1 MEYEHLLSPIK
12 IGSLTLRNR
21 VVMGAMGNAVANE
34 DQTLGEGARAYYAER
49 AKGGVGLIINEAT
62 RVTDE
67 LHGVMQP
74 RQSSVASDRLL
85 PTLRKT
91 AEAVHFY
98 GGAIFFQLHHPGRQ
112 GFAPNPQKYTP
123 SGIPSYLGP
132 SNPEPCHT
140 MSKEEI
146 QKLVG
151 QFVDGAERCYKAG
164 IDGVEL
170 HGAHGYL
177 IGQFF
182 SPFTNRR
189 LDEYGGSTENRARFA
204 KEIIQGIRER
214 LGKEY
219 PIMLRIS
226 ADEFLDRAM
235 VPVPEAELGLK
246 VEEAVK
252 ICRYLV
258 PFGLDAID
266 VSAGVYE
273 SMNEAWEPI
282 SYPEGWKLYLAEEIK
297 KAVDVP
303 VFGVGVIR
311 NPDFAEKVIAEGRVD
326 GVTIA
331 RGLLADPEWVNK
343 VKEGRIRDIRRCI
356 SCLNCMSTM
365 GPNGDKGFG
374 ISCSVNPRNA
384 KEWFYNDFKRN
395 GNGRLCVVIGA
406 GPAGLE
412 AARILAE
419 RGFKVTLFESG
430 ERIGGQVNLALK
442 APHKEKMQW
451 LIEYYETQL
460 TQLGVEIRLKTKAGV
475 EDIRA
480 LHPYAV
486 FVATGSKPVI
496 LKGIEGISGQNVY
509 TPEQI
514 LSGAADL
521 HNKHVAVIGSGMT
534 GLETA
539 EFLVDQGNRVSIV
552 EMADVIAPG
561 ASMQNVMDIRKHID
575 AQGTAYYPGHKLVKI
590 VEEGVILEEK
600 GAGIRKLEADA
611 IVLSLGVKSE
621 NKLWAECKDVFE
633 HVVLIGDAAQTGK
646 IQTAVESGFAEAYRL
661 N

>member
-67 LHGVMQP
+67 PHGVMQP
-74 RQSSVASDRLL
+74 RQSSVASDCLL

-132 SNPEPCHT
+132 PNPEPCHT

-189 LDEYGGSTENRARFA
+189 TDEYGGSTENRARFA

-219 PIMLRIS
+219 PVMLRIS

-252 ICRYLV
+252 ICQHLV

-331 RGLLADPEWVNK
+331 RGLLADPEWINK
-343 VKEGRIRDIRRCI
+343 VKEGRTRDIRRCI

-365 GPNGDKGFG
+365 VPNGDKGFG
-374 ISCSVNPRNA
+374 ISCSVNARNA
-384 KEWFYNDFKRN
+384 KEWFYNDLKRN
-395 GNGRLCVVIGA
+395 GNGRRCVVIGG

-460 TQLGVEIRLKTKAGV
+460 TQLDVEIRLKTKAGV
-475 EDIRA
+475 EDIRV

-496 LKGIEGISGQNVY
+496 PKGIEGIGGQNVY
-509 TPEQI
+509 TPEQV
-514 LSGAADL
+514 LGGAADL
-521 HNKHVAVIGSGMT
+521 HNKHVVVIGSGMT

-539 EFLVDQGNRVSIV
+539 EFLADRGNRVSIV
-552 EMADVIAPG
+552 EMADTIAPG
-561 ASMQNVMDIRKHID
+561 ASVQNVMDIRKHID
-575 AQGTAYYPGHKLVKI
+575 AKGTAYYPGHKLVKI
-590 VEEGVILEEK
+590 VEEGVLLEEN
-600 GAGIRKLEADA
+600 GVGVRKLEADA
-611 IVLSLGVKSE
+611 VVISLGVRSE
-621 NKLWAECKDVFE
+621 NKLWTECKDAFE
-633 HVVLIGDAAQTGK
+633 RTVLIGDAAQTGK
-646 IQTAVESGFAEAYRL
+646 IQTAVESGFSEAYRL